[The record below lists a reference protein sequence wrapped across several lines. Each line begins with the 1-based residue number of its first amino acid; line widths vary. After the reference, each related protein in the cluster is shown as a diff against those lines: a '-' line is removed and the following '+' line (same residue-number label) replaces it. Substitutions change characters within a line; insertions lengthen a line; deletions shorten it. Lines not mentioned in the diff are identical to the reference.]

1 MPEWRPEVS
10 PEKRDPLPRRETAS
24 SGRVCSHASSRRR
37 GRSFRLW
44 VDHGRLLPEVGSSL
58 AFDVAMESHKHL
70 VRRLGERKQP
80 DVPDDLAE
88 GAFAELPRRWIT
100 PFRGSFPDF
109 EMEIVNLVEEED
121 DRRAR
126 ALAE

>member
-1 MPEWRPEVS
+1 MPLAEGAVVPA
-10 PEKRDPLPRRETAS
+10 L
-24 SGRVCSHASSRRR
+24 
-37 GRSFRLW
+37 GRSRP
-44 VDHGRLLPEVGSSL
+44 LLPEVGSSL
-58 AFDVAMESHKHL
+58 AFGVAMESHEHL
-70 VRRLGERKQP
+70 VRWLVQEEVNENNP

-109 EMEIVNLVEEED
+109 EMEIVDLVEEED
-121 DRRAR
+121 DRL